1 MMLFRVLA
9 TAMAVAGVLAIGE
22 MSSNDVIASP
32 IASTTS
38 VSRPVPAKSS
48 PERPEPPISGFSRP
62 RIDLYGNQIDEA
74 VGDYRVDPRGELYER
89 HAPDTAVLKLTSAGA

>member
-1 MMLFRVLA
+1 M
-9 TAMAVAGVLAIGE
+9 GE
-22 MSSNDVIASP
+22 MSSFDVTASP
-32 IASTTS
+32 IAPTPA
-38 VSRPVPAKSS
+38 VSKAVPAKSS
-48 PERPEPPISGFSRP
+48 PERPEPPVSGFSRP